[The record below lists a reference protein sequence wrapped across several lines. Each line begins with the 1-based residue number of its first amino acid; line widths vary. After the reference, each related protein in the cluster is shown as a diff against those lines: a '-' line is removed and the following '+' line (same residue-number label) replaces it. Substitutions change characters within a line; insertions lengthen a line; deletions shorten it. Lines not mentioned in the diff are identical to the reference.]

1 MPRRESLKNLQREK
15 NLFAGRIVVGA
26 IICVLMSGGLL
37 FRLSELQIQ
46 GHDYYTTRANDNR
59 LRVVPVPP
67 VRGLIYDRS
76 GVVLAENR
84 PAFGR
89 EITPEQVDDMP
100 ALLAQIGGLVPL
112 TESDI
117 QRFNDRVARTPR
129 YRGVPL
135 RTHLSM
141 EEVARFQ
148 INRFDFKGVD
158 VTASLTRRYPLG
170 AAAAHVIG
178 YVGGINER
186 EMQEIDAAAYRGLS
200 QIGKIGVEKSHEET
214 LRGMPGAKIVEAN
227 AYGRPLRELDF
238 QMGKGGKNLI
248 LTLDA
253 EVQLVAHRALGELD
267 GAVVAIDPRN
277 GEVIA
282 LVSKP
287 GYDPELFVNGIDT
300 KTYRAL
306 LNNPKRPLYN
316 RALQGTYPP
325 GSTVKPFMAL
335 AGLEGLVTTPDDGV
349 YCNGAM
355 RLPGSKRKYR
365 CWKRQGHGWMNMR
378 SGVMQSCDIY
388 FYQLAQALGIDRI
401 HGFLDQ
407 FGLGQRTQVDLPRE
421 KAGLLPSR
429 EWKRKYRRE
438 PWYPGET
445 LIVGIGQGAFTTTPM
460 QLAQISAR
468 LAMRGGGF
476 KPHLVLAQES
486 SETGERRRIDPEPL
500 PPISQA
506 RIDDWEYVVDAM
518 EDVAHAARGTARA
531 AFKDAP
537 YVAAGKTGT
546 AQVAAMSQDE
556 LRARKLEDTP
566 FHLRDHALFV
576 AFAPADDPRIAVA
589 VIAEHAGGGGSNA
602 APIARQV
609 IDQYLMGEVLY
620 TPPDQPRPPAPARRS
635 RPT

>member
-1 MPRRESLKNLQREK
+1 
-15 NLFAGRIVVGA
+15 
-26 IICVLMSGGLL
+26 
-37 FRLSELQIQ
+37 
-46 GHDYYTTRANDNR
+46 
-59 LRVVPVPP
+59 
-67 VRGLIYDRS
+67 
-76 GVVLAENR
+76 
-84 PAFGR
+84 
-89 EITPEQVDDMP
+89 
-100 ALLAQIGGLVPL
+100 
-112 TESDI
+112 
-117 QRFNDRVARTPR
+117 
-129 YRGVPL
+129 
-135 RTHLSM
+135 
-141 EEVARFQ
+141 
-148 INRFDFKGVD
+148 
-158 VTASLTRRYPLG
+158 
-170 AAAAHVIG
+170 
-178 YVGGINER
+178 
-186 EMQEIDAAAYRGLS
+186 
-200 QIGKIGVEKSHEET
+200 
-214 LRGMPGAKIVEAN
+214 
-227 AYGRPLRELDF
+227 
-238 QMGKGGKNLI
+238 
-248 LTLDA
+248 
-253 EVQLVAHRALGELD
+253 
-267 GAVVAIDPRN
+267 
-277 GEVIA
+277 
-282 LVSKP
+282 
-287 GYDPELFVNGIDT
+287 
-300 KTYRAL
+300 
-306 LNNPKRPLYN
+306 
-316 RALQGTYPP
+316 
-325 GSTVKPFMAL
+325 
-335 AGLEGLVTTPDDGV
+335 
-349 YCNGAM
+349 
-355 RLPGSKRKYR
+355 
-365 CWKRQGHGWMNMR
+365 MNMR